1 MRLTQKQKETI
12 YKLITIGLLLGFIIL
27 ENYWWVVK

>member
-12 YKLITIGLLLGFIIL
+12 YKVITIGILLGIIVL
-27 ENYWWVVK
+27 ENYMWVK

>member
-12 YKLITIGLLLGFIIL
+12 YKVITIGILLGIIVL
-27 ENYWWVVK
+27 ENYMWIK